1 MEALLRARALQ
12 KSYGNQHVLTDV
24 NFSLYKGEIVGLLGV
39 NGTGK
44 STLMKICVN
53 LLSKN
58 GGSLKV
64 LGYDPKQNWKQLYKE
79 IRILLEP
86 NYPGYLTGK
95 EFLIETAILQDA
107 DVAAVDDF
115 LEQVGLSA
123 VSHKKITHYSFGM
136 RQRLGLACALI
147 GKPKLIILDEPF
159 IGLDPNGVATL
170 QQLLKEKAKQG
181 ITFLIS
187 SHQLEELKR
196 IADRMLF
203 LHEGKI
209 QREFSKDDLNHT
221 VTVNLKTD
229 NNLLAWKYLTEKYS
243 PVLSFRLQN
252 DNIVFHAPSENQ
264 IKEIVQFLKEKNLR
278 DIAIAKES
286 FDLRNLFRGVE
297 V

>member
-1 MEALLRARALQ
+1 
-12 KSYGNQHVLTDV
+12 
-24 NFSLYKGEIVGLLGV
+24 
-39 NGTGK
+39 
-44 STLMKICVN
+44 
-53 LLSKN
+53 
-58 GGSLKV
+58 
-64 LGYDPKQNWKQLYKE
+64 
-79 IRILLEP
+79 
-86 NYPGYLTGK
+86 
-95 EFLIETAILQDA
+95 
-107 DVAAVDDF
+107 
-115 LEQVGLSA
+115 
-123 VSHKKITHYSFGM
+123 
-136 RQRLGLACALI
+136 
-147 GKPKLIILDEPF
+147 
-159 IGLDPNGVATL
+159 
-170 QQLLKEKAKQG
+170 
-181 ITFLIS
+181 
-187 SHQLEELKR
+187 
-196 IADRMLF
+196 MLF